1 MTDQAKCITK
11 IRDDKIYDVISA
23 LAEPVP
29 KIDFTVIDFPTDKIT
44 VKDVRRAYKLGY
56 DLWWESRFDD
66 HIGEYRRHMSLD
78 DAIDALIH
86 YERDYAEQ
94 AFLQALGV
102 PVREGREYVLQ
113 DVVDTVRS
121 EYLKLGLATGD
132 HQVAELVRGVERQ
145 AVAQANQYLG
155 RRP

>member
-1 MTDQAKCITK
+1 MAD
-11 IRDDKIYDVISA
+11 
-23 LAEPVP
+23 PVP
-29 KIDFTVIDFPTDKIT
+29 KIDFKRIDFPTDKIT
-44 VKDVRRAYKLGY
+44 VKDLRRVFPKLSY
-56 DLWWESRFDD
+56 DSWTEDRDETRLPGGVW
-66 HIGEYRRHMSLD
+66 HRRMTLD
-78 DAIDALIH
+78 SALDALIE

-102 PVREGREYVLQ
+102 PVSDSRVYVLQ
-113 DVVDTVRS
+113 DVVDTVS
-121 EYLKLGLATGD
+121 AEYIKLGLATGD